1 MKKLLVI
8 AGVLLSVSSYGQEKK
23 SFHPTI
29 GLLGGFTS
37 NQLNPSMMG
46 GAWAKFNKIGI
57 EFKRGGLRDGDDVN
71 TGTFNNLG
79 VFLPIFNITKDKDA
93 NVFLSTGAQFVE
105 NDGKKSKNPY
115 MGVGIDF
122 SFGVDKKAVIRTEIQ
137 FSKVSTF
144 GIGLGYKF

>member
-8 AGVLLSVSSYGQEKK
+8 AGLLLSVASYGQDKK

-37 NQLNPSMMG
+37 NELNPSMMG
-46 GAWAKFNKIGI
+46 GAWAKFKKVGI
-57 EFKRGGLRDGDDVN
+57 EFKRGGLRDDDNASV
-71 TGTFNNLG
+71 GTFNNFG
-79 VFLPIFNITKDKDA
+79 IFLPIFNIRNNKDA

-115 MGVGIDF
+115 VGVGIDF
-122 SFGVDKKAVIRTEIQ
+122 SFGLDNRATIRTEYQI
-137 FSKVSTF
+137 SKISTVGM
-144 GIGLGYKF
+144 GIGYKF